1 MKTLSLAVIVSGVAL
16 ASCSDGAPTA
26 PRAPGVQPGIAAV
39 GPPSNVAGVYDLSFA
54 VLRNGVW
61 ESVTTLPVSSEELF
75 LVAHVYEQGTGAP
88 ALAVSAIF
96 EYCSYGGRPNNI
108 ENADEAPLSACQD
121 GTADWR
127 RLGSSRLDTNSC
139 TGLGAGYTCEF
150 FGAVRIP
157 RSIGFR
163 FQYGPQ
169 GGLID
174 EGASAEME
182 FTWTAQ

>member
-1 MKTLSLAVIVSGVAL
+1 M
-16 ASCSDGAPTA
+16 
-26 PRAPGVQPGIAAV
+26 
-39 GPPSNVAGVYDLSFA
+39 
-54 VLRNGVW
+54 
-61 ESVTTLPVSSEELF
+61 
-75 LVAHVYEQGTGAP
+75 
-88 ALAVSAIF
+88 F

-127 RLGSSRLDTNSC
+127 RLGSSRLDDNSC
-139 TGLGAGYTCEF
+139 TGLDAGYTCHF
-150 FGAVRIP
+150 FGVVRIP

-163 FQYGPQ
+163 FRDVPQ

-174 EGASAEME
+174 EGGSAEME